1 MMAARRSLVAASL
14 SVALWV
20 IVPAQATLA
29 QAPADA
35 EAGRAVFAAKH
46 CIRCHDPGGRQGVG
60 PALETLRMPQGAY
73 ELAGRLWNHA
83 PAMFTVLK
91 QADIEW
97 PMISADEMANL
108 MAYLQADPKKDPAP
122 DLSKGAMTLVAK
134 GCLKCHRFRREGGRL
149 GPDLEE
155 RRADYAPAN
164 VWAAVMWRHAPRM
177 AAVAMGQ
184 GMSYPR
190 FTGDEMV
197 NLLGFLRA
205 GQGAQ

>member
-1 MMAARRSLVAASL
+1 MESRRARLAASL
-14 SVALWV
+14 GAAVCA
-20 IVPAQATLA
+20 IVLA
-29 QAPADA
+29 QTAVAQTPADA
-35 EAGRAVFAAKH
+35 EAGRAVFTAKR
-46 CIRCHDPGGRQGVG
+46 CARCHDPGGGQNTG
-60 PALETLRMPQGAY
+60 PPLETLRRPQGAY

-97 PMISADEMANL
+97 PTISADEMANL

-122 DLSKGAMTLVAK
+122 DLAKGATTLVAK

-155 RRADYAPAN
+155 RRADYAPAS

-177 AAVAMGQ
+177 AGVAIAQ

-190 FTGDEMV
+190 FTGDEMA

-205 GQGAQ
+205 GPGAP